1 MVPKYTRKEPKMD
14 FVKSLSKQ
22 NTGRRSFLWKA
33 GAAMSAAVAAAVPG
47 IANHKGNQGEGLNA
61 EVNRLSN
68 RLGILEDENTIR
80 TLHQTYETL
89 LDGGRYE
96 EVPDLFADDAEVVFN
111 GGSFEGRKD
120 GISRLY
126 GSCFRSGL
134 TGKKIGSAPNFEVDS
149 EHRRESIKV
158 SADRL
163 SASGQ
168 FPYSMQVGKPMTGD
182 SSLVRMARLQGEG
195 IVKWWEGGTYEVSFV
210 KVGGAWKIGRLEYHA
225 TSKADYKP
233 GRTHA
238 TPIDVPAFSSVF
250 PVNPTGPDRLV

>member
-1 MVPKYTRKEPKMD
+1 M
-14 FVKSLSKQ
+14 
-22 NTGRRSFLWKA
+22 WKA
-33 GAAMSAAVAAAVPG
+33 GAALSAAMASAIPSMS
-47 IANHKGNQGEGLNA
+47 NHRSNQGDGLNA

-68 RLGILEDENTIR
+68 RLGILDDENTIR

-96 EVPDLFADDAEVVFN
+96 EVADLFAEDAEVVFN
-111 GGSFEGRKD
+111 GGAFKGRKD
-120 GISRLY
+120 GVARLY
-126 GSCFRSGL
+126 GDCFRSGL

-149 EHRRESIKV
+149 EQRRESIKV
-158 SADRL
+158 STNRL
-163 SASGQ
+163 SASGH
-168 FPYSMQVGKPMTGD
+168 FPYSMQVGTPMTGD

-195 IVKWWEGGTYEVSFV
+195 IVKWWEGGTCEVSYV
-210 KVGGAWKIGRLEYHA
+210 KLDGAWKISRLEYHV

-238 TPIDVPAFSSVF
+238 KPIDVPAFSSVF

>member
-1 MVPKYTRKEPKMD
+1 MD
-14 FVKSLSKQ
+14 LRKSLSQ
-22 NTGRRSFLWKA
+22 PNSGRRSFLWKA
-33 GAAMSAAVAAAVPG
+33 GAAMSAAVAAAVPVM
-47 IANHKGNQGEGLNA
+47 ANHKSNLGEGLDA

-89 LDGGRYE
+89 LDRGRYE

-111 GGSFEGRKD
+111 GGAFKGRKD
-120 GISRLY
+120 GVSRLY
-126 GSCFRSGL
+126 GDCFRSGL

-149 EHRRESIKV
+149 EQRRESIKV

-168 FPYSMQVGKPMTGD
+168 FPYSMQVGAPMKGD

-195 IVKWWEGGTYEVSFV
+195 IVKWWEGGTCEVSFV
-210 KVGGAWKIGRLEYHA
+210 KVGGAWKISRLEYHA

>member
-1 MVPKYTRKEPKMD
+1 MD

-47 IANHKGNQGEGLNA
+47 MANHKSNLGEGLNA

-89 LDGGRYE
+89 LDRGRYE
-96 EVPDLFADDAEVVFN
+96 DVPDLFADDAEVVFN
-111 GGSFEGRKD
+111 GGAFKGRKD
-120 GISRLY
+120 GVSRLY
-126 GSCFRSGL
+126 GDCFRSGL

-149 EHRRESIKV
+149 EQRREFIKV

-168 FPYSMQVGKPMTGD
+168 FPYSMRVGTPMTGD

-195 IVKWWEGGTYEVSFV
+195 IVKWWEGGTCEVSYV
-210 KVGGAWKIGRLEYHA
+210 KVGGAWKISRLEYHA